1 MFIVQATSKAFI
13 RVFNDELVIT
23 PDKERATKYKTI
35 GDAMRVAALAN
46 DLLESKTIRVI
57 RYNGNDLRAI
67 LEYAKD
73 NNLMDKPF
81 VEVYNLYKCQ

>member
-23 PDKERATKYKTI
+23 PDKERATKYETL

-46 DLLESKTIRVI
+46 DLLESKTIRVV

-81 VEVYNLYKCQ
+81 VEVYNLYKRQ

>member
-1 MFIVQATSKAFI
+1 MFIVQVTSRAFI

-23 PDKERATKYKTI
+23 PDKERATKYETI
-35 GDAMRVAALAN
+35 GDAMRAAALAN
-46 DLLESKTIRVI
+46 DFLESKTIRAI
-57 RYNGNDLRAI
+57 RYNGDDLRAI

-81 VEVYNLYKCQ
+81 VEVYNLYKRQ

>member
-23 PDKERATKYKTI
+23 SDKERATKYETI

-46 DLLESKTIRVI
+46 DLLESKTIRVV

-81 VEVYNLYKCQ
+81 VEVYNLYKRQ

>member
-23 PDKERATKYKTI
+23 LDKERATKYETI
-35 GDAMRVAALAN
+35 GDAMRAAALAN
-46 DLLESKTIRVI
+46 DLLESKTIRVV

-81 VEVYNLYKCQ
+81 VEVYNLYKRQ

>member
-1 MFIVQATSKAFI
+1 MFIVQVTSRAFI

-23 PDKERATKYKTI
+23 PDKEKATKYETI
-35 GDAMRVAALAN
+35 GDAMRAAALAH
-46 DLLESKTIRVI
+46 DLLESKTIRAI

-81 VEVYNLYKCQ
+81 VEVYNLYKRQ

>member
-23 PDKERATKYKTI
+23 PDKERATKYEKI

-46 DLLESKTIRVI
+46 DLL
-57 RYNGNDLRAI
+57 
-67 LEYAKD
+67 
-73 NNLMDKPF
+73 
-81 VEVYNLYKCQ
+81 

>member
-1 MFIVQATSKAFI
+1 MFIVQVTSRAFI

-23 PDKERATKYKTI
+23 HDKEKATKYETI
-35 GDAMRVAALAN
+35 GDAMRAAALAN

-81 VEVYNLYKCQ
+81 VEVYNLYKRQ

>member
-23 PDKERATKYKTI
+23 PDKERATKYETI

-81 VEVYNLYKCQ
+81 VEVYNLYKC

>member
-13 RVFNDELVIT
+13 RVFNDELVVA
-23 PDKERATKYKTI
+23 PDKERATKYETI

-81 VEVYNLYKCQ
+81 VEVYNLYKRQ

>member
-1 MFIVQATSKAFI
+1 MFIVKVTSRAFI

-23 PDKERATKYKTI
+23 PDKEQATKYETI
-35 GDAMRVAALAN
+35 GDAMRAAALAN
-46 DLLESKTIRVI
+46 NLLESKTIRAI

-81 VEVYNLYKCQ
+81 VEVYNLYKRQ

>member
-13 RVFNDELVIT
+13 RVFNDEFVIT
-23 PDKERATKYKTI
+23 SDKEKATKYETI

-46 DLLESKTIRVI
+46 DFLESKTIRVI

-81 VEVYNLYKCQ
+81 VEVYNLYKRQ

>member
-23 PDKERATKYKTI
+23 PDKERATKYETI

-46 DLLESKTIRVI
+46 DLLESKTIRVV
-57 RYNGNDLRAI
+57 RYNGNDLRDI

-81 VEVYNLYKCQ
+81 VEVYNLYKRQ

>member
-23 PDKERATKYKTI
+23 PDKERATKYETI
-35 GDAMRVAALAN
+35 CDAMRVAALAN

-81 VEVYNLYKCQ
+81 VEVYNLYKRQ

>member
-1 MFIVQATSKAFI
+1 MFIVQVTSRAFI

-23 PDKERATKYKTI
+23 PDKEKATKYETF
-35 GDAMRVAALAN
+35 GDAMRAAALAN
-46 DLLESKTIRVI
+46 DLLESKTIRVV

-81 VEVYNLYKCQ
+81 VEVYNLYKRQ

>member
-23 PDKERATKYKTI
+23 PDKERATKYETI

-81 VEVYNLYKCQ
+81 VEVYNLYKR

>member
-1 MFIVQATSKAFI
+1 MFIVKVTSRAFI

-23 PDKERATKYKTI
+23 PDKEKATKYETI
-35 GDAMRVAALAN
+35 GYAMRAAALAN
-46 DLLESKTIRVI
+46 DFLESKTIRAI
-57 RYNGNDLRAI
+57 RYNGDDLRAI

-81 VEVYNLYKCQ
+81 VEVYNLYKRQ

>member
-23 PDKERATKYKTI
+23 LDKERATKYETI
-35 GDAMRVAALAN
+35 GDAMRAAALAN
-46 DLLESKTIRVI
+46 DLLESKTIRAI

>member
-1 MFIVQATSKAFI
+1 MFIVQVTSRAFI

-23 PDKERATKYKTI
+23 PDKEKATKYETI
-35 GDAMRVAALAN
+35 GDAMRAAALAN
-46 DLLESKTIRVI
+46 DLLESKTIRAI
-57 RYNGNDLRAI
+57 RYNGDDLRAI

-81 VEVYNLYKCQ
+81 VEVYNLYKR

>member
-23 PDKERATKYKTI
+23 PDKESATKYETI

-81 VEVYNLYKCQ
+81 IEVYNLYKRQ

>member
-23 PDKERATKYKTI
+23 PDKERATKYETI

-57 RYNGNDLRAI
+57 SY
-67 LEYAKD
+67 
-73 NNLMDKPF
+73 P
-81 VEVYNLYKCQ
+81 

>member
-1 MFIVQATSKAFI
+1 MFIVQVTSRAFI

-23 PDKERATKYKTI
+23 PDKEKATKYKTI
-35 GDAMRVAALAN
+35 GDAMRATALAN
-46 DLLESKTIRVI
+46 DFLESKTIRAI
-57 RYNGNDLRAI
+57 RYNGDDLRAI

-81 VEVYNLYKCQ
+81 VEVYNLYKRQ

>member
-23 PDKERATKYKTI
+23 PDKEKATKYETI
-35 GDAMRVAALAN
+35 GNAMRAAVLAN
-46 DLLESKTIRVI
+46 DFLESKTIRVI

-81 VEVYNLYKCQ
+81 VEVYNLYKRQ

>member
-23 PDKERATKYKTI
+23 LDKERATKYETI